1 MFVLSK
7 SALTSR
13 PLLVNPSL
21 VRAVVD
27 GDQMGQGKI
36 CFDDQQ
42 SYGSRYG
49 DGNSTKIDGRIGA
62 DHAAPRIGPT
72 EISGAVA
79 ISHIVAEPR
88 TALANWRHRPNQCTG
103 PDGVKF
109 TSCLTAPI
117 TRRQT
122 ATPAASRPP
131 RVPQPVSRFLPRQ
144 GRPSA

>member
-1 MFVLSK
+1 MDAVMFVLFK

-13 PLLVNPSL
+13 PLFVNPSL

-79 ISHIVAEPR
+79 ISHIVA
-88 TALANWRHRPNQCTG
+88 
-103 PDGVKF
+103 
-109 TSCLTAPI
+109 
-117 TRRQT
+117 
-122 ATPAASRPP
+122 
-131 RVPQPVSRFLPRQ
+131 
-144 GRPSA
+144 

>member
-1 MFVLSK
+1 MPPSPKRGSSSHGCCKFVLFE

-13 PLLVNPSL
+13 PLFVNPSL

-49 DGNSTKIDGRIGA
+49 DENSTKIDGRIGA

-72 EISGAVA
+72 EISGAQAFTGRRA
-79 ISHIVAEPR
+79 IHQDSGQSFDERCQDVNASGS
-88 TALANWRHRPNQCTG
+88 A
-103 PDGVKF
+103 DG
-109 TSCLTAPI
+109 
-117 TRRQT
+117 
-122 ATPAASRPP
+122 
-131 RVPQPVSRFLPRQ
+131 
-144 GRPSA
+144 